1 MGSLAGPIS
10 AQAALVF
17 VSSLVSLAFAGH
29 LGGLALSQAVLA
41 SSCYN
46 ITGAAVLL
54 GLASGMET
62 LCGQVRAWFWH
73 VLCASHDLGAR
84 YCAAALPPTCN
95 VAVSSSGVCAR
106 KPVSQEDLVDLWQM
120 ASCTHWET

>member
-1 MGSLAGPIS
+1 MSAHSRVTSLAGPIS
-10 AQAALVF
+10 SQAALVF

-46 ITGAAVLL
+46 VTGTAVLL

-62 LCGQVRAWFWH
+62 LCGQVSA
-73 VLCASHDLGAR
+73 LCFGQSYDIVV
-84 YCAAALPPTCN
+84 AALRHTDRR
-95 VAVSSSGVCAR
+95 AR
-106 KPVSQEDLVDLWQM
+106 
-120 ASCTHWET
+120 